1 VTPTHTVRSRPI
13 APEDLEALA
22 QLLPRGFPDRSSD
35 YFRSIFARLAAH
47 RTPPGFPK
55 YGYLMESDGQPVGA
69 ILMIFSSLVVGGQT
83 RVRGNGAFWYVEP
96 EFRSLASMLFS
107 RACSHKDVTYLN
119 LSPGLQTLG
128 ILDAQRFAPYITG
141 EFKALPA
148 LRLKA
153 MGAEV
158 HALSAHHSNV
168 EGLTAFEAELLRD
181 HLDFGCIAL
190 ICRAKGEAHPF
201 VFEQR
206 RRPGIVKI
214 TYARLVYCRS
224 LEDFVRCAGPVG
236 RFLTLRGMPIVCI
249 DANGPVPGLIGKFF
263 KAATP
268 KYFKGP
274 YAPTLGDFAYTERV
288 MFGN

>member
-1 VTPTHTVRSRPI
+1 
-13 APEDLEALA
+13 
-22 QLLPRGFPDRSSD
+22 
-35 YFRSIFARLAAH
+35 
-47 RTPPGFPK
+47 
-55 YGYLMESDGQPVGA
+55 MESDGKPVGA
-69 ILMIFSSLVVGGQT
+69 ILMTYSPTVVGGEP

-107 RACSHKDVTYLN
+107 KACSHRDVTYLN

-128 ILDAQRFAPYITG
+128 ILDAQRYMPYITG

-158 HALSAHHSNV
+158 HALPARAGNV
-168 EGLTAFEAELLRD
+168 KGLTPFETELLRD
-181 HLDFGCIAL
+181 HIDFGCIAL
-190 ICRAKGEAHPF
+190 ICRAKGQTHPF
-201 VFEQR
+201 IFEQR
-206 RRPGIVKI
+206 RRPGILKI

-224 LEDFVRCAGPVG
+224 IEDFVQCAGPVG
-236 RFLTLRGMPIVCI
+236 RFLAMRGMPIVCI
-249 DANGPVPGLIGKFF
+249 DSNGRIPGLFGKFF
-263 KAATP
+263 RARTP

-274 YAPTLGDFAYTERV
+274 HAPRLGDFAYTERV